1 MKATIEALQAELT
14 ENRTLI
20 QVMLDCIPGLVYRAS
35 HQADGESRLHFVS
48 DSANEIA
55 GMAASHLTGDI
66 RTLFDHVHPE
76 DRPGLIAGLV
86 HSGEQLCTW
95 RHTYRFVHPRKGLRW
110 QKVVAI
116 PNRRHDGTLEWF
128 GHIQDVSELR
138 EANTQLERRNRLL
151 QTLDAAKSHWIEQQD
166 IRAACAVLMEHLL
179 HDAGAPFAC
188 VFETSRDKGGPR
200 HLHLLTSHELLAGSL
215 AAETADSRVWATA
228 LNPAVRA
235 YLDLVSH
242 SGAVHPQPL
251 PHPTPDE
258 PDEASTTAF
267 PMIVHGEL
275 IGVLCLSNCE
285 RASGPTA
292 DEVHRSLLSSL
303 SQLLQAHRLHL
314 RLHNQSRELTNAR
327 SRLMASDGLI
337 QAAMASMTH
346 GMCIIDPHG
355 FVVAYNQ
362 LYLDL
367 LDLPRE
373 LLESRPLH
381 QAVVDFQMQ
390 RGDFGPSCELVS
402 GEARGYVRAN
412 AGWTSSPDRYLRR
425 TRDGRALEIRSRRLE
440 EGGLV
445 RTYTDVT
452 DRMNL
457 IQEVQHLNA
466 NLQQQ
471 VAEQT
476 HNLSVSLENLETL
489 SFALAHD
496 LRAPIRSIDGL
507 AMILGEDAAPP
518 QRDSLRKIQSLAQS
532 MGSMIGDMLDLIRS
546 GQQSLHFEYIDTGQL
561 VRSVVD
567 TVVPPSLNAAA
578 TVHPLPHARADK
590 TMLTHVFINL
600 IDNAFKY
607 SSSRASPKIDIGFDE
622 AEQAFFVRD
631 NGIGFD
637 MAATDQL
644 FRLFGRLHANEGIPG
659 SGVGLATCAQMVA
672 RHGGKIWA
680 TSEPDQGATFWVRL
694 PFSCSK
700 ARDERSPVPAFAS
713 DVAGGR

>member
-1 MKATIEALQAELT
+1 M
-14 ENRTLI
+14 
-20 QVMLDCIPGLVYRAS
+20 
-35 HQADGESRLHFVS
+35 F
-48 DSANEIA
+48 
-55 GMAASHLTGDI
+55 
-66 RTLFDHVHPE
+66 
-76 DRPGLIAGLV
+76 
-86 HSGEQLCTW
+86 
-95 RHTYRFVHPRKGLRW
+95 
-110 QKVVAI
+110 
-116 PNRRHDGTLEWF
+116 
-128 GHIQDVSELR
+128 
-138 EANTQLERRNRLL
+138 

-179 HDAGAPFAC
+179 LDVGARFTCA
-188 VFETSRDKGGPR
+188 FETSRDKGGPR
-200 HLHLLTSHELLAGSL
+200 HLHLLTSHEWN
-215 AAETADSRVWATA
+215 ADSSAGETVCSLGWATA
-228 LNPAVRA
+228 LKPAIHDI
-235 YLDLVSH
+235 LDLVQQ

-251 PHPTPDE
+251 PHRTPDEQTVE

-267 PMIVHGEL
+267 PMVVHGEL
-275 IGVLCLSNCE
+275 IGVLCLSNCT
-285 RASGPTA
+285 RASGPMA
-292 DEVHRSLLSSL
+292 DEVHRSLLTSL
-303 SQLLQAHRLHL
+303 SQLLQAHRLHF
-314 RLHNQSRELTNAR
+314 RLHAQSRELTSTR

-390 RGDFGPSCELVS
+390 RGDFGPSCALVS
-402 GEARGYVRAN
+402 GEARDYVRAN
-412 AGWTSSPDRYLRR
+412 AGWTSSPDQYLRR
-425 TRDGRALEIRSRRLE
+425 TRDGRALEIRSRWLE

-496 LRAPIRSIDGL
+496 LRAPIRSIAGL
-507 AMILGEDAAPP
+507 AKILGENAAPP

-546 GQQSLHFEYIDTGQL
+546 GQQSLHFEYIDTEQL
-561 VRSVVD
+561 VRSVMD

-578 TVHPLPHARADK
+578 TVHRLPDTRADK

-600 IDNAFKY
+600 IDNAVKY
-607 SSSRASPKIDIGFDE
+607 TSSRASPKLDIGFDD

-659 SGVGLATCAQMVA
+659 SGVGLATCAQMIA
-672 RHGGKIWA
+672 RHGGKILA

-694 PFSCSK
+694 PIACSEV
-700 ARDERSPVPAFAS
+700 RDERNSS
-713 DVAGGR
+713 TNR